1 VADKEG
7 ENLDSGDLNLPDDDL
22 AKDDSVADD
31 LAEMD
36 ELGVPEGSDD
46 AEAAPLDD
54 EEAEVAPLGDEAAE
68 VASVDDEAD
77 VAPVDDAEDL
87 PVLESDEASAG
98 LEDLGESDADES
110 EEEGEEGEEEEE
122 EEEKPGFLAKLRQ
135 ASPFTVMLGLSV
147 VAILIAILCLVAQ
160 LKEYGFETRPP
171 KTGMPAATAP
181 ASQFASANAAVDP
194 GASG

>member
-22 AKDDSVADD
+22 AKDDSLADD
-31 LAEMD
+31 LAETGD
-36 ELGVPEGSDD
+36 LGAPEGADD
-46 AEAAPLDD
+46 AEAAPLGD
-54 EEAEVAPLGDEAAE
+54 EEAEA
-68 VASVDDEAD
+68 ASVGDDEAD
-77 VAPVDDAEDL
+77 VAAVGDAEDL
-87 PVLESDEASAG
+87 PVLESDEASAS
-98 LEDLGESDADES
+98 LEDLGESDGDES
-110 EEEGEEGEEEEE
+110 EEEGEEE